1 MATLMGAT
9 QRPASDGTE
18 QYEHQGLRIASILS
32 TGTRH
37 HPQISLNLLIHQSGQ
52 ELLKC
57 HNSKDA

>member
-1 MATLMGAT
+1 MGAT
-9 QRPASDGTE
+9 QCPASDGAE
-18 QYEHQGLRIASILS
+18 QYEHQGLKIAAILS

-57 HNSKDA
+57 YNSKEA